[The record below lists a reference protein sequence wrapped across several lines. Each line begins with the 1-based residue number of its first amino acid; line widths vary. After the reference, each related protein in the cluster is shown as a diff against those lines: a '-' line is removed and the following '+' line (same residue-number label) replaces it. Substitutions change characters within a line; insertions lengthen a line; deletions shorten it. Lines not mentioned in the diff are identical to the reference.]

1 MAKKEKFD
9 VDKEIEK
16 IARKTN
22 IGMKKSQYS
31 FESRRKELDKEIDKL
46 SKRKIKDFD
55 ENKKLTEDYL
65 SIEYR
70 QDTIDRYREKL
81 KKI

>member
-31 FESRRKELDKEIDKL
+31 FESRIKELDKEIDKL